1 MTTETSPLNRQPD
14 QLDYSS
20 PTQFRF
26 ILNQI
31 PKVQFFVQTAN
42 IPGISLGEAVI
53 PTPYK
58 DIPYVGDKVTYES
71 LNVQFLVDEHLE
83 NYIEIHNWM
92 VGLGFQKP
100 DNSLQTFVLAH
111 QIHQTQL
118 VKQIVI

>member
-53 PTPYK
+53 PTLNSMGVSCIK
-58 DIPYVGDKVTYES
+58 IEKEEDVES
-71 LNVQFLVDEHLE
+71 TIKAALTMAFNSERPVAVVLS
-83 NYIEIHNWM
+83 
-92 VGLGFQKP
+92 QK
-100 DNSLQTFVLAH
+100 LIGAKIF
-111 QIHQTQL
+111 
-118 VKQIVI
+118 